1 VKRDEFEKL
10 VSKALLILPKKIRQK
25 MENIAICVEKRPS
38 EEQLRKTG
46 LRHSGLLLGLYEGI
60 PQTVWGKGFG
70 GNLPDKITIFQES
83 IESFATRPEE
93 AKRTSSLLYLHPA
106 TRESVIKELIKNV
119 VWHEVAHH
127 FGFSERGIKLLEQK
141 RG

>member
-1 VKRDEFEKL
+1 MKRDEFEKL

-25 MENIAICVEKRPS
+25 MENVAICVEKRPS

-60 PQTVWGKGFG
+60 PQTFWGKGFG

-83 IESFATRPEE
+83 IENFAIRPEE
-93 AKRTSSLLYLHPA
+93 
-106 TRESVIKELIKNV
+106 IKELIKNV

-127 FGFSERGIKLLEQK
+127 FGFSERGVKLLEQK

>member
-1 VKRDEFEKL
+1 MR
-10 VSKALLILPKKIRQK
+10 
-25 MENIAICVEKRPS
+25 NIAICVEKRPS
-38 EEQLRKTG
+38 EEQLKKIG

-83 IESFATRPEE
+83 IENFATRPEE
-93 AKRTSSLLYLHPA
+93 AKRTSSLLHFHPA

>member
-1 VKRDEFEKL
+1 MKREEFEKL

-25 MENIAICVEKRPS
+25 MENVAICIEKRPS

-46 LRHSGLLLGLYEGI
+46 LRHSGLLLGLYEGS
-60 PQTVWGKGFG
+60 PQTFWGKGFG

-83 IESFATRPEE
+83 IENFATRPEE
-93 AKRTSSLLYLHPA
+93 
-106 TRESVIKELIKNV
+106 IKELIKNV

-127 FGFSERGIKLLEQK
+127 FGFSERGVKLLEQR
-141 RG
+141 RGLKQKVEVIIRK